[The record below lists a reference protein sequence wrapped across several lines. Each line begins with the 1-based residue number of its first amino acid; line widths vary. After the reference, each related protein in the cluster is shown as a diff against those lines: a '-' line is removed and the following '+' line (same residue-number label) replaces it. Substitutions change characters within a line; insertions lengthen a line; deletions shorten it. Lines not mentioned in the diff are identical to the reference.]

1 VKKKKRRPPAPS
13 ESQASIVVTVGW
25 MLSVM
30 TTLVCAAVALLV
42 WLVVRERPDSGSAM
56 VLVRLLHFSAVVTAC
71 VSLALLPAV
80 IKIRREPPP
89 LSLVVFSAMV
99 AALPILAALL

>member
-1 VKKKKRRPPAPS
+1 
-13 ESQASIVVTVGW
+13 VVTVGW

-30 TTLVCAAVALLV
+30 TTLVCAVVAALV
-42 WLVVRERPDSGSAM
+42 WLVMRERAEAASAM

-71 VSLALLPAV
+71 ISLALLPVV

-89 LSLVVFSAMV
+89 VSLVLFAAIV
-99 AALPILAALL
+99 AALPILAAFL